1 MVRSEYK
8 SFRLLSSSLE
18 EWTKE
23 VTRRHGLIKN
33 LNVSS
38 GMLTFNDD
46 RPDKKWSIT
55 SRM

>member
-23 VTRRHGLIKN
+23 VTRGHGLIKN